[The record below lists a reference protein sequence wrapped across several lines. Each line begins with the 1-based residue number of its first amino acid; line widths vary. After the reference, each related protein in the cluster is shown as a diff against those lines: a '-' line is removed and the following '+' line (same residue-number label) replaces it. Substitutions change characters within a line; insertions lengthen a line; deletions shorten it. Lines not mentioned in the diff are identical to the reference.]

1 MVQAVI
7 LSSFAVACTTLFLLL
22 VPRPWWPRG
31 STDRRDGF
39 GGTREMRSTPL
50 PDLPPAGGARTV
62 PPAVAVPAPTLA
74 SVPPAPVP
82 PASVPLASVPPASEM
97 AAEVPVVTAP
107 AATAI
112 QAGARNNGFAR
123 FARPYPGRHTAA
135 GRAANA
141 ATVRP

>member
-22 VPRPWWPRG
+22 VPRPWRLRG

-39 GGTREMRSTPL
+39 GGTREVRSTPL
-50 PDLPPAGGARTV
+50 PDLPPAGGARTA
-62 PPAVAVPAPTLA
+62 PPAVAVPAPALA
-74 SVPPAPVP
+74 SVPPG
-82 PASVPLASVPPASEM
+82 SVPPASLPPGSVLHAE
-97 AAEVPVVTAP
+97 AAPVTVP
-107 AATAI
+107 AAMPI
-112 QAGARNNGFAR
+112 QTGARNNGFAR